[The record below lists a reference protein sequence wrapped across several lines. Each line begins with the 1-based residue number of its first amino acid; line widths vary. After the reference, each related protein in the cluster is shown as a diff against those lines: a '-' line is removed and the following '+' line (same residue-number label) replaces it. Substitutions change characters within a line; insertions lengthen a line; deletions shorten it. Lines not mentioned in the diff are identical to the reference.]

1 MSKIHET
8 SDGVAQAISTI
19 ISDMM
24 ERIMDKVLQTD
35 PFIPENHRAAKPLYA
50 ALVPDEI
57 FKGSLLSVGLSR
69 HLVVCGRSWRL

>member
-1 MSKIHET
+1 MIQK
-8 SDGVAQAISTI
+8 SDSVAQAITAI

-24 ERIMDKVLQTD
+24 ERIMDKVLQTA

-57 FKGSLLSVGLSR
+57 SRGHIFNADLLRHSVT
-69 HLVVCGRSWRL
+69 CGKSWRW